1 MPKRLV
7 PWLKYLPIAFMA
19 TVMLVACTITEE
31 GVQEVEIKTDE
42 IFPPSKTV
50 ASFRQIDKPKRVDVD
65 ALAAQLG
72 GKPKLELVKKWSTL
86 TTMACDYGIPGQPA
100 AVRVSVTEMTS
111 KVSAYGAYTNLR
123 PGLLPEKAY
132 VKIGTQGVIDGSR
145 LIFMHD
151 HYLVCV
157 LALQNFTEEQLR
169 SLLVNFG
176 RAITARIA
184 RPITEIEPVGFLP
197 LEYRVPAS
205 ERLDK
210 EDPLGLGIFDQG
222 AITALYRNEGREGK
236 VFIAQIEETLGR
248 RGHYAKLV
256 KVLEKNG
263 KTKELT
269 LADNALVGK
278 LFNSPCIVAQ
288 RDKAVFG
295 VYGTLTE
302 DEMREVMMGIDRR
315 IRPYVPPNMKDI
327 KKKEEEREKEK
338 EKDAQKKGE

>member
-1 MPKRLV
+1 MRLV
-7 PWLKYLPIAFMA
+7 PCLKYLPIAFMA

-31 GVQEVEIKTDE
+31 GLQEVEIKTEE
-42 IFPPSKTV
+42 IFPPSKAV
-50 ASFRQIDKPKRVDVD
+50 ASFRQVEKPKRMDLD
-65 ALAAQLG
+65 ALATQLG
-72 GKPKLELVKKWSTL
+72 GKPKLEVVKKWSYVSS
-86 TTMACDYGIPGQPA
+86 MSCDYGIPGQPT

-123 PGLLPEKAY
+123 PGLLLEKAY
-132 VKIGTQGVIDGSR
+132 VKIGTHGTIDGSR

-151 HYLVCV
+151 RYLVCV
-157 LALQNFTEEQLR
+157 LALQTFTEEQLR

-176 RAITARIA
+176 RSISSRIV
-184 RPITEIEPVGFLP
+184 RPITEIDPVGFLP

-210 EDPLGLGIFDQG
+210 EDPLGLGIFEQG

-248 RGHYAKLV
+248 RGHYTKLA

-278 LFNSPCIVAQ
+278 LFNSTCIVAQ

-315 IRPYVPPNMKDI
+315 IRPYNPPSMKDI
-327 KKKEEEREKEK
+327 KKKEEDREREKEK
-338 EKDAQKKGE
+338 EAQKKGE